1 MGIKKVLNAKSDAE
15 LLSYMINEDPTL
27 GELDLPV
34 QGQSIA
40 PIGKIIMST
49 ERYKNAFINMV
60 NKIGLTVIDRN
71 YWEDPWETFTE
82 RGALNWGQTI
92 EEVAVDIADV
102 YDYNTYCNSAT
113 HFLENVVPNV
123 LSYFHQ
129 LNFQK
134 FYKTTTSDD
143 QMAMAFTREGGLFDL
158 IEQIIGSLREGYKYD
173 KYIVNKYMLCRRI
186 LDGTV
191 TPIEIDGYASLTPR
205 QRVTAMKDVSNK
217 MTFRSPNY
225 NPAGLRIATPFE
237 DQIMI
242 LDTFAEAEIST
253 EVLATSFF
261 RNDAEF
267 KTRLALI
274 DGFNNH
280 DTARLTEVLGNQ
292 YVGFTSAELAALANV
307 AGVIIDREWFQN
319 YNYAFNTEGADG
331 TRATEFFN
339 GESLRNNHWLHV
351 WKALSTS
358 PFKQGV
364 VFTKDVAPAV
374 SSVTVSP
381 ATATIPAGMSV
392 QMSAAVVTAGFAN
405 KAVTWSVATSTTG
418 AEATIDKNG
427 LLTIASTTPAEA
439 SFTVTATSV
448 YDSTVTGT
456 ATISTPAASTQAS
469 ANTRK

>member
-49 ERYKNAFINMV
+49 ERYKNAFINMC

-82 RGALNWGQTI
+82 RGSLNWGQTI

-123 LSYFHQ
+123 LSYYHQ

-280 DTARLTEVLGNQ
+280 DTARLTEVLGDQ
-292 YVGFTSAELAALANV
+292 YVAFTSAELAALANI

-319 YNYAFNTEGADG
+319 YNYTFNTEAADG

-456 ATISTPAASTQAS
+456 ATISTPAAAS
-469 ANTRK
+469 SKN

>member
-280 DTARLTEVLGNQ
+280 DTARLTEVLGDQ
-292 YVGFTSAELAALANV
+292 YVAFTSAELAALANV

-319 YNYAFNTEGADG
+319 YNYAFNTEAADG

-427 LLTIASTTPAEA
+427 LLTISSTTPAEA

-448 YDSTVTGT
+448 YNSAVTGT
-456 ATISTPAASTQAS
+456 ATISTPAAAS
-469 ANTRK
+469 SKN